1 MFWLILKS
9 KKYFLVDHIKAQLWL
24 PAGGHVELNEHP
36 RVTVQR
42 EIIEELNI
50 EAKFLVVDVFFL
62 TQTVTVGLTAGHTDV
77 SLWYVLEADSTQT
90 LQYDP
95 REFNGYKWFSYD
107 EIVQTP
113 LKKLDPNLHRFVRK
127 WMNINS

>member
-1 MFWLILKS
+1 M
-9 KKYFLVDHIKAQLWL
+9 
-24 PAGGHVELNEHP
+24 ELNEHP